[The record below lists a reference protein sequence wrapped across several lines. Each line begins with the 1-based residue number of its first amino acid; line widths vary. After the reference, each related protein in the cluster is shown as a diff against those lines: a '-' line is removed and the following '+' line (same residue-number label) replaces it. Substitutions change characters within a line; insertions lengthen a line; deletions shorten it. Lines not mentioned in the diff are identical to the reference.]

1 MLKTLESHSA
11 GGACLTHC
19 SWTAVLLAGRQPGSA
34 LHSHPIPSPRAQ
46 SPRQRPRELR
56 HHRAERHRLYAPQGT
71 HLAACSWFG
80 VETGRSK
87 ATSGLGRRT
96 VGHTTEEGGERV
108 FRVWKC
114 RQCSGAS
121 SHEKTYSPFSFQEST
136 GTCIQR
142 TRAGCS
148 LASQEDTGRFT
159 VMIFTLFV

>member
-1 MLKTLESHSA
+1 MSGTLLLDHCPPSGKATWFCSPRPP
-11 GGACLTHC
+11 CTLTHK
-19 SWTAVLLAGRQPGSA
+19 VLGC
-34 LHSHPIPSPRAQ
+34 AQ

-56 HHRAERHRLYAPQGT
+56 HYHCAPRERHRLYAPQGT
-71 HLAACSWFG
+71 RLAACSRFG

-87 ATSGLGRRT
+87 AASGLGRRT
-96 VGHTTEEGGERV
+96 VGRTTEEGRERV

-121 SHEKTYSPFSFQEST
+121 SHEKTYSPFSFQESA

-142 TRAGCS
+142 TRDGCS

-159 VMIFTLFV
+159 AMIFTLFV

>member
-1 MLKTLESHSA
+1 MPGTLLLDRSPP
-11 GGACLTHC
+11 GGKAAWFC
-19 SWTAVLLAGRQPGSA
+19 
-34 LHSHPIPSPRAQ
+34 SPRPPHPLTQ
-46 SPRQRPRELR
+46 SPEPRQRPRELR
-56 HHRAERHRLYAPQGT
+56 HHRAPRERHRLYTPQGIR
-71 HLAACSWFG
+71 LAACSWFG

-96 VGHTTEEGGERV
+96 VSRTTEEGGERV

-121 SHEKTYSPFSFQEST
+121 SHEKTYSPFSFQESA